1 MALIGLGAVII
12 WNDIAPEG
20 RADFYDW
27 HINEHIP
34 ERVAIAG
41 FLRGRRYIA
50 ADEVTSPEFLTLY
63 ETENE
68 NVLSSANYLARLNDP
83 TPWTRRATAH
93 FRNTSRCLTTLVS
106 TKGAGISRYMATLR
120 IAHSEQGLDL
130 CSRLAKCTIELGD
143 ALVHGSVTGLAVCL
157 SDIQASNIK
166 TTESSGRTDI
176 LQPPIGALLIEG
188 VSKEAV
194 ETAMNL
200 ACSMISPKSH
210 AARGVYMLEFSL
222 AS

>member
-1 MALIGLGAVII
+1 MALKGLGAVII
-12 WNDIAPEG
+12 WNDITPEG

-27 HINEHIP
+27 HVNEHIP

-50 ADEVTSPEFLTLY
+50 ADDATSPEFLTLY

-68 NVLSSANYLARLNDP
+68 KVLSSADYLARLNHP
-83 TPWTRRATAH
+83 TPWTKRATAH
-93 FRNTSRCLTTLVS
+93 FRNTSRCLATLVS

-120 IAHSEQGLDL
+120 IAHSAQGLEL
-130 CSRLAKCTIELGD
+130 SARLTQCAIELGSS
-143 ALVHGSVTGLAVCL
+143 LVKGSVTGLAIGL
-157 SDIQASNIK
+157 SDVQASNIK

-188 VSKEAV
+188 VTKEAV
-194 ETAMNL
+194 ETAMDK
-200 ACSMISPKSH
+200 ACGMIAAKGDS
-210 AARGVYMLEFSL
+210 ARGVYMLEFSL
-222 AS
+222 DG